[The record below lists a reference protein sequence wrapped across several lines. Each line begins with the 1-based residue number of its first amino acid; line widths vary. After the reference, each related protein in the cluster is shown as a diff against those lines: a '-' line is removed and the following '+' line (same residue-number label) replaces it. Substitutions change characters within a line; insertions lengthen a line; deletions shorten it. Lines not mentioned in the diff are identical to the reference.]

1 MDILKKKS
9 ESVGKALATLEKAI
23 VALSKHDRRTNEDV
37 YITYRDSLIKRF
49 EYSSDLFWKLLKE
62 YLEVRHGVL
71 AAAPKSVYRECLVA
85 QVLTEDETKTCIA
98 MVEARNQTA
107 HIYREESAEYIAGL
121 VPGFCKLMT
130 SIFNRITK

>member
-1 MDILKKKS
+1 MDILKKKGDS
-9 ESVGKALATLEKAI
+9 LSKALATLEKAI
-23 VALSKHDRRTNEDV
+23 IELPKHDRKSNEDT

-49 EYSSDLFWKLLKE
+49 EYSSDLFWKFLKE
-62 YLEVRHGVL
+62 YLEARYGVL

-130 SIFNRITK
+130 SIFHRITK